1 VCELESYL
9 RGQAA
14 ADVRHEIPVTARE
27 IGLRKRAR
35 HRFPETVQVG
45 KKETVAAPLRV
56 SLRDIRK
63 FLKNPLEYHLSRSLR
78 VNIDNEESTA
88 AAADE
93 PLTSSAPDMAAL
105 QKAVWKE
112 MLSMTFPENENR
124 RPAGPGECPAEITA
138 YAQEFARSLYEKHTQ
153 EGAAPEGYFREVE
166 CRKLVDD
173 AGTIAA
179 ECWKLAAEFP
189 GYRLLTNTDL
199 LLGRNAGAGS
209 PAGELTIP
217 LQDGRECTAAVT
229 HDLALVPRQRGE
241 GLPVIAG
248 FGKDSEPED
257 DLDLWVSALLQGIFE
272 ARTMKTRQARL
283 HQVLLDRKTM
293 KVRIRKDFI
302 INCEKSMA
310 WLKDRLAEMLVTG
323 VCEHLPFQLIQ
334 NAGLGRISREAL
346 QEKTDDAEYGYKSF
360 LPAFELVEARIP
372 DNPEKT
378 ADKRYGLFFDQTGA
392 ADE

>member
-1 VCELESYL
+1 
-9 RGQAA
+9 
-14 ADVRHEIPVTARE
+14 
-27 IGLRKRAR
+27 
-35 HRFPETVQVG
+35 
-45 KKETVAAPLRV
+45 
-56 SLRDIRK
+56 
-63 FLKNPLEYHLSRSLR
+63 
-78 VNIDNEESTA
+78 VNLDNEESTA

-93 PLTSSAPDMAAL
+93 PLVSSALDMAAL

-112 MLSMTFPENENR
+112 MLSMTFPEDGNR
-124 RPAGPGECPAEITA
+124 RQAGPGECPAEITA
-138 YAQEFARSLYEKHTQ
+138 HAQEFACRLYKKHTL

-189 GYRLLTNTDL
+189 GYQLLTNTDL
-199 LLGRNAGAGS
+199 SLGRKKPAGS
-209 PAGELTIP
+209 PAGEPAGELTIR
-217 LQDGRECTAAVT
+217 LQDGRECRAEVT
-229 HDLALVPRQRGE
+229 HDLALMPRQGRE

-248 FGKDSEPED
+248 FGNNADPED

-272 ARTMKTRQARL
+272 AHTMNTGQARQARQAREARL
-283 HQVLLDRKTM
+283 HQVLLDRNTM
-293 KVRIRKDFI
+293 KARIRKDFI
-302 INCEKSMA
+302 IQREKAMA

-334 NAGLGRISREAL
+334 NAGSERVTREAL